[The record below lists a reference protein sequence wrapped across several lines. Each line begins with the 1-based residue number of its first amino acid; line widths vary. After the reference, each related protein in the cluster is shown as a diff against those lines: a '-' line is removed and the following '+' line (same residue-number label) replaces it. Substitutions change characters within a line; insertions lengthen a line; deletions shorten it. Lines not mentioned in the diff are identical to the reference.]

1 MPEGIEAEIYRRA
14 AQRAIGR
21 SVSQVWVDARC
32 GDPASMSELVGATVT
47 GVRRHGKMV
56 VLDTDRMS
64 VGMHFAMTGRL
75 IVDGDAPIA
84 ELAYGARRDDPAWDR
99 WVMTFADGGVLR
111 VNDPRRWSRYV
122 ADPIVG
128 EEGVDLYSPSAATA
142 DALSVVGWRRAL
154 KSVLLDQTVVAG
166 IGNLIA
172 DEVASAVRVA
182 PRTPIGD
189 VDIGVVARAIEATV
203 DLLDRQGGSHTGDLG
218 PARRHVGAVCPI
230 DGAELA
236 HDTVA
241 GRSTYWCPQ
250 HQGGT

>member
-1 MPEGIEAEIYRRA
+1 MTRFADYRA
-14 AQRAIGR
+14 ALHALLQARTSLSAA
-21 SVSQVWVDARC
+21 QVNYSR
-32 GDPASMSELVGATVT
+32 PKLSESDRRIYIDDVMTGEIETQQVLSGTLHLTETVT
-47 GVRRHGKMV
+47 FVVVVVAHGS
-56 VLDTDRMS
+56 DQTQ
-64 VGMHFAMTGRL
+64 
-75 IVDGDAPIA
+75 A
-84 ELAYGARRDDPAWDR
+84 E
-99 WVMTFADGGVLR
+99 
-111 VNDPRRWSRYV
+111 
-122 ADPIVG
+122 
-128 EEGVDLYSPSAATA
+128 
-142 DALSVVGWRRAL
+142 
-154 KSVLLDQTVVAG
+154 LDQTVVAG

-172 DEVASAVRVA
+172 DEVASAARVA

>member
-14 AQRAIGR
+14 ARAVVGR
-21 SVSQVWVDARC
+21 TVSHVWVDDRC
-32 GDPASMSELVGATVT
+32 GDLATFAPLEGATVT
-47 GVRRHGKMV
+47 DVRRHGKVV
-56 VLDTDRMS
+56 VLDTERMS

-128 EEGVDLYSPSAATA
+128 EVGVDLYSPAAAIA
-142 DALSVVGWRRAL
+142 DALNVVGRRRAL
-154 KSVLLDQTVVAG
+154 KSVLLDQAVVAG

-172 DEVASAVRVA
+172 DEVASAAEVA

-189 VDIGVVARAIEATV
+189 VDVGVVARAIEATV
-203 DLLDRQGGSHTGDLG
+203 HLLDRQGGSHTGDLG
-218 PARRHVGAVCPI
+218 PARRHAGAVCPI
-230 DGAELA
+230 DGSELA